1 MMTNQLSTSTDPI
14 PEKWVDALFAK
25 MSAYYGNKFA
35 DMWRDSNMQS
45 VKAVWH
51 QELSK
56 LTRDEIAAGA
66 NALSTQE
73 WCPTLPQ
80 FIKLCRP
87 SIDFT
92 VAYYE
97 ALNGI
102 AAREKGEIGEWSH
115 PAIFWASTKIGAFD
129 FKHQGYSVIKARWE
143 KALGDELAKG
153 SWKDIPI
160 ALIALP
166 AASLQATKAIADKY
180 LADTNIIKNQELK
193 SDHKAW
199 AKKILQ
205 REKEN
210 DKTLTQ
216 IQLMMART
224 AMNNALY

>member
-1 MMTNQLSTSTDPI
+1 MNNQLSTLTDPI

-56 LTRDEIAAGA
+56 LTRDEFAAGA

-87 SIDFT
+87 AIDFT

-102 AAREKGEIGEWSH
+102 AAREKGDIGEWSH
-115 PAIFWASTKIGAFD
+115 PAIYWASTKIGAFD
-129 FKHQGYSVIKARWE
+129 FKHQGYSAIKVRWE
-143 KALGDELAKG
+143 KALSDELAKG
-153 SWKDIPI
+153 AWEAIPE
-160 ALIALP
+160 ARIALP
-166 AASLQATKAIADKY
+166 APPTQATKGIADKY
-180 LADTNIIKNQELK
+180 LAGSSVIKDQASK

-205 REKEN
+205 REKDG
-210 DKTLTQ
+210 DKTLLQ
-216 IQLMMART
+216 IQIMMARQ
-224 AMNNALY
+224 AMNNALH